1 MSLNEITRPTVARFA
16 EASGKRRGGRSP
28 ARLYSVALLTAGAA
42 SIHISAAVNHLP
54 EYLPWGIFFICL
66 AIAQV
71 ALAAVVV
78 LVPSRSLFV
87 AAAVGTTAVIGVWV
101 ISRTVGV
108 PLAPVPWSPEPIG
121 ALDLTATLIEAVSIV
136 LFVLLIRRPP
146 RPRRRGRVRIA
157 IATAPA
163 ALLCVLVGWLAAG
176 TALNPMPLAV
186 NAAPALAGQAS
197 TSVVNLVAPAESEP
211 LKTLTLT
218 AQVVSIGGR
227 KAWTFN
233 GSVPGPVLRVA
244 KGDRLRV
251 TLVNHLPEATSI
263 HWHGIRVPNAED
275 GVAGI
280 TQDAVGPGRSYVY
293 EFIASDA
300 GTFWYHSHQDPYNQI
315 PRGLFGALVVEP
327 QASPVREGDYV
338 LMIHTVPGEATI
350 AVDGHPN
357 LHLAADPN
365 ETVRLR
371 LINAASTDNY
381 GTPLTPALVGAP
393 YTIASLD
400 GHDLNQPQVLGPEQI
415 TLAMGQR
422 ADLLFKMPSSGAVRL
437 VGLSGAAKPLAF
449 LGKASTAAVTIGTGA
464 APPYVDVGRLPR
476 FDLTSYGSPTPD
488 SILDDGRYD
497 LTQNIVLGTGPRFH
511 NGEFNILDTIN
522 GRTSPFVIPIHVSE
536 GEVVRLHI
544 VNSDNDRMWHPIH
557 IHGHIFSILA
567 RNGHRLSGSPVRV
580 DTVLVGPGETW
591 DVAFRADNP
600 GIWMLHCHVLV
611 HALAGMSMT
620 INYDGISTPFTM
632 GSRSGNVPE

>member
-1 MSLNEITRPTVARFA
+1 MQPTVARLA
-16 EASGKRRGGRSP
+16 NSTGQRWGGRRP

-42 SIHISAAVNHLP
+42 AIHISAAVNHLP
-54 EYLPWGIFFICL
+54 EYLPWGVFFIFL

-71 ALAAVVV
+71 ALAVAVV
-78 LVPSRSLFV
+78 LVPGRGLFV
-87 AAAVGTTAVIGVWV
+87 AALVGTAGIIGVWV
-101 ISRTVGV
+101 ISRTVGL
-108 PLAPVPWSPEPIG
+108 PFAPVPWSPEPIG
-121 ALDLTATLIEAVSIV
+121 ALDLTATLMEAISIV

-146 RPRRRGRVRIA
+146 RPRTRGRVRIA
-157 IATAPA
+157 IATSPA
-163 ALLCVLVGWLAAG
+163 ALLSVLAGWLAAG
-176 TALNPMPLAV
+176 TALNPMPVAF
-186 NAAPALAGQAS
+186 NAAPELAGQAS
-197 TSVVNLVAPAESEP
+197 TSVVNLVAPAGSEP
-211 LKTLTLT
+211 LKTFTLT
-218 AQVVSIGGR
+218 AQVVTIAGR
-227 KAWTFN
+227 EAWTFN

-244 KGDRLRV
+244 QGDRLRV

-263 HWHGIRVPNAED
+263 HWHGLRVPNAED

-300 GTFWYHSHQDPYNQI
+300 GTFWYHSHQDPYKQI

-327 QASPVREGDYV
+327 PASPVRERDYV
-338 LMIHTVPGEATI
+338 LMIHTLPGEATI

-357 LHLAADPN
+357 LYLEADPN

-371 LINAASTDNY
+371 LINAASPDNY

-393 YTIASLD
+393 YAIASLD
-400 GHDLNQPQVLGPEQI
+400 GHDLNQPQVFGPEQI
-415 TLAMGQR
+415 TLGMGQR
-422 ADLLFKMPSSGAVRL
+422 ADLVFKMPSSGAVRL

-449 LGKASTAAVTIGTGA
+449 LGKASIATVTIGIGA
-464 APPYVDVGRLPR
+464 VPPDVNVGRLPR
-476 FDLTSYGSPTPD
+476 FDLTSYGSRAPD

-497 LTQNIVLGTGPRFH
+497 LTRNIVLGTGPGFH
-511 NGEFNILDTIN
+511 FGDFNILDTIN
-522 GRTSPFVIPIHVSE
+522 GRTSPFVIPIRVSK
-536 GEVVRLHI
+536 GQVVRLHI
-544 VNSDNDRMWHPIH
+544 VNSDKDRMWHPIH
-557 IHGHIFSILA
+557 IHGHVFSILA
-567 RNGHRLSGSPVRV
+567 RNGHRLLGSPVRV